1 MDAFSWLV
9 ALTLRCTVVL
19 SVALGLGLLLR
30 RSSAVARHRLLTLTA
45 VSLLALPFLA
55 WVLPSLELPLALPGL
70 EPSSSAPVANSSTP
84 AETMSVLG
92 EPGPP
97 APGPESAHATAQD
110 AAPRPGGVDYAAA
123 LAVGAG
129 AAWLIGVAAALVY
142 LGRALLRQRRLL
154 GASRPLAAPSRAAL
168 EAARRTLGRA
178 RPVRLL
184 TSDAIETPLTC
195 GWPRPAV
202 FLPPIAERWPEDR
215 RRLVVQHELVHVMS
229 GDGLRRLAWRLVG
242 ALYWFHPL
250 ARIAERQAGL
260 VGEHACDETV
270 VRLGTR
276 PSVYARHL
284 LEIAGA
290 LRGRP
295 ALFASALPMVERN
308 QLERRLVMIL
318 DSRISIRNR
327 GVAIACLAFVAAT
340 DLGVACA
347 ALARPQRVSGSATAG
362 KPQKKAVPAQAADPA
377 RSAEA
382 PGLDGLTGT
391 MHDDDHTSY
400 QQDLGGG
407 RRLRARIDG
416 PVLFDER
423 TGAIRELPRGSMVLI
438 ETRGKRENSQRML
451 ITEDEGEPRYE
462 WWLNGS
468 ARPVDEDARAWLD
481 EALATVASFRAIGE
495 LQGHVGSL
503 QGQIGAIQGR
513 IGALQGRIGAIQGE
527 EGALQGKIGAIQGQE
542 GALQGR
548 IGAIQGEQGSLQG
561 QIGSHQGAIGSLR
574 AARGVA
580 TSDDLRKHLDR
591 EIQAHEAAIRK
602 LEDEKDHGDLSRRLA
617 EAEANLRAFQ
627 QISRGRIAE
636 AEANLRAFQ
645 QSSRGKIADLE
656 RQIDAIHGED
666 GIAGLEKEIDGLHAD
681 ERIDEIERRAAP
693 RLDRLKALIDRL
705 GR

>member
-1 MDAFSWLV
+1 MDAFSWLG
-9 ALTLRCTVVL
+9 APTLRCTVVL

-123 LAVGAG
+123 LAVGAV

-142 LGRALLRQRRLL
+142 LGRALLRERRLL
-154 GASRPLAAPSRAAL
+154 AASRPLDGPWL
-168 EAARRTLGRA
+168 ETLEEARRTLGMV

-276 PSVYARHL
+276 PSVYAHHL

-295 ALFASALPMVERN
+295 APFASALPMVERN

-327 GVAIACLAFVAAT
+327 GVAIACLAFLAAT
-340 DLGVACA
+340 DLSVACA
-347 ALARPQRVSGSATAG
+347 ALAGPQRAT
-362 KPQKKAVPAQAADPA
+362 KPQKTTIKAVPAQAANPA
-377 RSAEA
+377 RSSEA
-382 PGLDGLTGT
+382 PSLDGFNGT

-423 TGAIRELPRGSMVLI
+423 TGAIRELPHGSMVLI
-438 ETRGKRENSQRML
+438 ETRGKKENSQRML

-468 ARPVDEDARAWLD
+468 ALPFDDDARAWLD

-602 LEDEKDHGDLSRRLA
+602 LEDEKDHG
-617 EAEANLRAFQ
+617 
-627 QISRGRIAE
+627 
-636 AEANLRAFQ
+636 
-645 QSSRGKIADLE
+645 
-656 RQIDAIHGED
+656 
-666 GIAGLEKEIDGLHAD
+666 
-681 ERIDEIERRAAP
+681 
-693 RLDRLKALIDRL
+693 
-705 GR
+705 

>member
-19 SVALGLGLLLR
+19 SVALGLGLFLR

-55 WVLPSLELPLALPGL
+55 WVLPSLELPFALPGL
-70 EPSSSAPVANSSTP
+70 EPSSPAPVAALSTP
-84 AETMSVLG
+84 AETMAVLG
-92 EPGPP
+92 EQDPP
-97 APGPESAHATAQD
+97 KAGPESAHAAAQD
-110 AAPRPGGVDYAAA
+110 AAPRPGGVDYEAA
-123 LAVGAG
+123 LAVGG
-129 AAWLIGVAAALVY
+129 VAAWLIGVAAALVY
-142 LGRALLRQRRLL
+142 LGRALLRERRLL
-154 GASRPLAAPSRAAL
+154 AASRPLDGPWL
-168 EAARRTLGRA
+168 ETLEEARRTLGMA

-184 TSDAIETPLTC
+184 ASDAIETPLTC
-195 GWPRPAV
+195 GWPGPAV
-202 FLPPIAERWPEDR
+202 FLPPIAERWTEDR

-229 GDGLRRLAWRLVG
+229 RDGLRRLAWRLVG

-318 DSRISIRNR
+318 DSRVSIRNR
-327 GVAIACLAFVAAT
+327 GVAIACLAFLAAT
-340 DLGVACA
+340 VLGVACA
-347 ALARPQRVSGSATAG
+347 ALARPQGATGSATVGQPPKTAIS
-362 KPQKKAVPAQAADPA
+362 ADPA
-377 RSAEA
+377 HSAEA
-382 PGLDGLTGT
+382 PWLDGFNGT
-391 MHDDDHTSY
+391 MLDGDHTSY

-423 TGAIRELPRGSMVLI
+423 TGAIRELPHGSLVLI
-438 ETRGKRENSQRML
+438 ETRGHQGNSQRML
-451 ITEDEGEPRYE
+451 ITEEQGAPRYE

-468 ARPVDEDARAWLD
+468 ALPVDDDARAWLE
-481 EALATVASFRAIGE
+481 EALAVVAGFRAIGE
-495 LQGHVGSL
+495 IQGHVGSL

-513 IGALQGRIGAIQGE
+513 IGSLQGRIGAIQGE
-527 EGALQGKIGAIQGQE
+527 EGS
-542 GALQGR
+542 LQGR

-561 QIGSHQGAIGSLR
+561 QIGSHQGAIGGLQ

-580 TSDDLRKHLDR
+580 SDDLRKQLDR

-602 LEDEKDHGDLSRRLA
+602 LEAEKDDGEVARRLA
-617 EAEANLRAFQ
+617 K
-627 QISRGRIAE
+627 AE
-636 AEANLRAFQ
+636 AELRAFQ

-656 RQIDAIHGED
+656 RQIDAIRSED
-666 GIAGLEKEIDGLHAD
+666 EIEELEKEIDSLHAD
-681 ERIDEIERRAAP
+681 ERIDEIERRVAP
-693 RLDRLKALIDRL
+693 RLDRLKALIDEL
-705 GR
+705 GS

>member
-123 LAVGAG
+123 LAVGAV
-129 AAWLIGVAAALVY
+129 AAWLIGVAAALAY
-142 LGRALLRQRRLL
+142 LGRALLRERRLL
-154 GASRPLAAPSRAAL
+154 AASRPLDGPWL
-168 EAARRTLGRA
+168 ETLEEARRTLGMA

-215 RRLVVQHELVHVMS
+215 RRLVVHHELVHVMS

-290 LRGRP
+290 VRGRP

-318 DSRISIRNR
+318 DSRISLRNR
-327 GVAIACLAFVAAT
+327 GVAVACLAFLAAT

-347 ALARPQRVSGSATAG
+347 ALAGPQRSTGSATAG
-362 KPQKKAVPAQAADPA
+362 QRQKTTIKVVPAQAQDPA

-382 PGLDGLTGT
+382 SWLDGFNGT
-391 MHDDDHTSY
+391 YRDGDSTSFQHD
-400 QQDLGGG
+400 
-407 RRLRARIDG
+407 
-416 PVLFDER
+416 
-423 TGAIRELPRGSMVLI
+423 
-438 ETRGKRENSQRML
+438 
-451 ITEDEGEPRYE
+451 
-462 WWLNGS
+462 
-468 ARPVDEDARAWLD
+468 
-481 EALATVASFRAIGE
+481 
-495 LQGHVGSL
+495 
-503 QGQIGAIQGR
+503 
-513 IGALQGRIGAIQGE
+513 
-527 EGALQGKIGAIQGQE
+527 
-542 GALQGR
+542 
-548 IGAIQGEQGSLQG
+548 
-561 QIGSHQGAIGSLR
+561 
-574 AARGVA
+574 
-580 TSDDLRKHLDR
+580 
-591 EIQAHEAAIRK
+591 
-602 LEDEKDHGDLSRRLA
+602 
-617 EAEANLRAFQ
+617 
-627 QISRGRIAE
+627 
-636 AEANLRAFQ
+636 
-645 QSSRGKIADLE
+645 
-656 RQIDAIHGED
+656 
-666 GIAGLEKEIDGLHAD
+666 
-681 ERIDEIERRAAP
+681 
-693 RLDRLKALIDRL
+693 
-705 GR
+705 

>member
-9 ALTLRCTVVL
+9 ALTLRSTVVL
-19 SVALGLGLLLR
+19 SVALGLGLFLR

-70 EPSSSAPVANSSTP
+70 EPSSPAPVAALSTP
-84 AETMSVLG
+84 AETMAVLG
-92 EPGPP
+92 EQGPP
-97 APGPESAHATAQD
+97 KPGPEGAHAAAED

-123 LAVGAG
+123 LAVGAV

-142 LGRALLRQRRLL
+142 LGRALLRERRLL
-154 GASRPLAAPSRAAL
+154 AASRPLDGPWL
-168 EAARRTLGRA
+168 ETLEEARRTLGMA

-202 FLPPIAERWPEDR
+202 FLPPIAERWTEDR
-215 RRLVVQHELVHVMS
+215 RRLVVQHELVHVVS
-229 GDGLRRLAWRLVG
+229 ADGLRHLAWRLVG

-250 ARIAERQAGL
+250 ARIAERHAGL

-295 ALFASALPMVERN
+295 AHFASALPMVERN

-318 DSRISIRNR
+318 DSRVSIRNR
-327 GVAIACLAFVAAT
+327 GVAIACLALLAAT
-340 DLGVACA
+340 DLSVACA
-347 ALARPQRVSGSATAG
+347 ALARPQRATGSATVG
-362 KPQKKAVPAQAADPA
+362 QPQKAAISGVPAQTADPA
-377 RSAEA
+377 HSAEA
-382 PGLDGLTGT
+382 PWLEGFNGT
-391 MHDDDHTSY
+391 MRDGEHSSY

-407 RRLRARIDG
+407 RRLRARVDG
-416 PVLFDER
+416 PVLFDEQ
-423 TGAIRELPRGSMVLI
+423 TGAIRELPHGSLVLI
-438 ETRGKRENSQRML
+438 ETRGQQKNSQRML
-451 ITEDEGEPRYE
+451 ITEEEGAPRYE

-468 ARPVDEDARAWLD
+468 ARPVDDDSRAWLD
-481 EALATVASFRAIGE
+481 EALAAVAAFRAIGE
-495 LQGHVGSL
+495 IQGHVGSL
-503 QGQIGAIQGR
+503 QGQIGGIQGR
-513 IGALQGRIGAIQGE
+513 IGSLQGRIGAIQGE
-527 EGALQGKIGAIQGQE
+527 EGGLQGK
-542 GALQGR
+542 

-561 QIGSHQGAIGSLR
+561 QIGSHQGVIGSLQ

-580 TSDDLRKHLDR
+580 SDDLRKQIDR
-591 EIQAHEAAIRK
+591 EIQAHEAAIHK
-602 LEDEKDHGDLSRRLA
+602 LEAEKDDGELARRLREA
-617 EAEANLRAFQ
+617 EAE
-627 QISRGRIAE
+627 
-636 AEANLRAFQ
+636 LRAFQ

-656 RQIDAIHGED
+656 RQIDAIRSED
-666 GIAGLEKEIDGLHAD
+666 EIPKLEKEIDSLHAD
-681 ERIDEIERRAAP
+681 ERIDEIQRRVAP
-693 RLDRLKALIDRL
+693 RLDRLKALIDKL

>member
-19 SVALGLGLLLR
+19 SVALGLGLFLR

-70 EPSSSAPVANSSTP
+70 EPSSPAPVAASSTP
-84 AETMSVLG
+84 AETMAVLG
-92 EPGPP
+92 EQGPP
-97 APGPESAHATAQD
+97 EPGLESAQAAAQV
-110 AAPRPGGVDYAAA
+110 AAPRPGGVDYGAA
-123 LAVGAG
+123 LAVGAV

-142 LGRALLRQRRLL
+142 LGRALLRERRLL
-154 GASRPLAAPSRAAL
+154 AASRPLDGPWL
-168 EAARRTLGRA
+168 ETLEEARRTLGMA

-202 FLPPIAERWPEDR
+202 VLPPIAERWPEDR
-215 RRLVVQHELVHVMS
+215 RRLVVQHELVHVVS

-250 ARIAERQAGL
+250 ARIAQRQAGL

-318 DSRISIRNR
+318 DSRTSIRNR
-327 GVAIACLAFVAAT
+327 GVALACLAFLAAT
-340 DLGVACA
+340 DLSVACA
-347 ALARPQRVSGSATAG
+347 ALARPQRATGSATVG
-362 KPQKKAVPAQAADPA
+362 QPQKTAVPAQAADPA

-382 PGLDGLTGT
+382 PWLDGFNGT
-391 MHDDDHTSY
+391 MLDGDHTSY

-407 RRLRARIDG
+407 RRLRARVDG

-423 TGAIRELPRGSMVLI
+423 TGAIRELPRGSLVLI
-438 ETRGKRENSQRML
+438 ETQGRQKNSQRML
-451 ITEDEGEPRYE
+451 ITEEQGAPRYE

-468 ARPVDEDARAWLD
+468 ARPIDDDSRAWLE
-481 EALATVASFRAIGE
+481 EALAAVAAFRAIGE
-495 LQGHVGSL
+495 IQGHVGSL
-503 QGQIGAIQGR
+503 QGQVGALQGR
-513 IGALQGRIGAIQGE
+513 IGSLQGRIGAIQGE
-527 EGALQGKIGAIQGQE
+527 EGSLQGK
-542 GALQGR
+542 

-561 QIGSHQGAIGSLR
+561 QIGSHQGVIGSLQ

-580 TSDDLRKHLDR
+580 SDDLRKQIDR

-602 LEDEKDHGDLSRRLA
+602 LEAEKDDGELARRLA
-617 EAEANLRAFQ
+617 EAEAELRAFQ
-627 QISRGRIAE
+627 R
-636 AEANLRAFQ
+636 
-645 QSSRGKIADLE
+645 SSRGKIADLE
-656 RQIDAIHGED
+656 RQIDAIRSEDEIGE
-666 GIAGLEKEIDGLHAD
+666 LEKEIDSLHAD
-681 ERIDEIERRAAP
+681 ERIDEIERRVAP
-693 RLDRLKALIDRL
+693 RLDRLKALIDKL

>member
-19 SVALGLGLLLR
+19 SVALGLGLFLR
-30 RSSAVARHRLLTLTA
+30 RSSAVARHRLLSLTA

-55 WVLPSLELPLALPGL
+55 WVLPSLELPFVLPGL
-70 EPSSSAPVANSSTP
+70 EPSSPAPVAASSAPVETGAVTST
-84 AETMSVLG
+84 ASLG
-92 EPGPP
+92 EQGPPEPGP
-97 APGPESAHATAQD
+97 GSAHAAALD
-110 AAPRPGGVDYAAA
+110 AAPRPDGVDHEAA
-123 LAVGAG
+123 LAVGAV

-142 LGRALLRQRRLL
+142 LGRALLRERRLL
-154 GASRPLAAPSRAAL
+154 AASRPLGGPWL
-168 EAARRTLGRA
+168 ETLEEARRTLGMT

-215 RRLVVQHELVHVMS
+215 RRLVVQHELVHVLS

-260 VGEHACDETV
+260 VGEHACDEIV

-318 DSRISIRNR
+318 DSRVSIRNR
-327 GVAIACLAFVAAT
+327 GVAIACLAFLAAT

-347 ALARPQRVSGSATAG
+347 ALARPQRATGSATAG
-362 KPQKKAVPAQAADPA
+362 QPQKTAITTVSAQAADPA

-382 PGLDGLTGT
+382 PWLDGFYGT
-391 MHDDDHTSY
+391 MIDGDHTSY

-407 RRLRARIDG
+407 RRLRARMDG

-423 TGAIRELPRGSMVLI
+423 TGAIRELPHGSLVMI
-438 ETRGKRENSQRML
+438 ETRGRQKNSQRML
-451 ITEDEGEPRYE
+451 ITEEDGAPRYE

-468 ARPVDEDARAWLD
+468 ARQVDDDARAWLD
-481 EALATVASFRAIGE
+481 EALATVAAFREIGE

-527 EGALQGKIGAIQGQE
+527 EGSLQGK
-542 GALQGR
+542 
-548 IGAIQGEQGSLQG
+548 IGAIQGEQGSLLGRIGAIQG
-561 QIGSHQGAIGSLR
+561 VIGSLQ

-580 TSDDLRKHLDR
+580 SADLRKQIDR

-602 LEDEKDHGDLSRRLA
+602 IEAEKDDGELARRLA
-617 EAEANLRAFQ
+617 R
-627 QISRGRIAE
+627 AE
-636 AEANLRAFQ
+636 AELRAFQ

-656 RQIDAIHGED
+656 RQIDAIRSED
-666 GIAGLEKEIDGLHAD
+666 EIRELEKEIDNLHAD
-681 ERIDEIERRAAP
+681 EQIDEIERGVAP
-693 RLDRLKALIDRL
+693 RLDRLKTLIDKL

>member
-123 LAVGAG
+123 LAVGAV
-129 AAWLIGVAAALVY
+129 AAWLLGVAAALVY
-142 LGRALLRQRRLL
+142 LGRALLRERRLL
-154 GASRPLAAPSRAAL
+154 AASRPLGGSWL
-168 EAARRTLGRA
+168 GTLDEARLTLGMA

-184 TSDAIETPLTC
+184 TSDSIETPLTC

-202 FLPPIAERWPEDR
+202 FLPPIAEWWPEDR
-215 RRLVVQHELVHVMS
+215 RRLVVQHELVHVVS

-284 LEIAGA
+284 LEIAEA

-318 DSRISIRNR
+318 DSRMSIRNR
-327 GVAIACLAFVAAT
+327 GVAIACLAFLAAT
-340 DLGVACA
+340 DLSVACA
-347 ALARPQRVSGSATAG
+347 SLARPQRAAGSATASQQ
-362 KPQKKAVPAQAADPA
+362 QKTRDPA

-382 PGLDGLTGT
+382 SWLDGFHGT
-391 MHDDDHTSY
+391 MREGDSTPFQHDFGD
-400 QQDLGGG
+400 G
-407 RRLRARIDG
+407 RRLCARIYG
-416 PVLFDER
+416 SVVFDER
-423 TGAIRELPRGSMVLI
+423 TGAIRELPHGSSVRI
-438 ETRGKRENSQRML
+438 ETFGRQKSSQRML
-451 ITEDEGEPRYE
+451 ITEEEGEPRYE
-462 WWLNGS
+462 SWLNGR
-468 ARPVDEDARAWLD
+468 ARAVDDDARAWLE
-481 EALATVASFRAIGE
+481 EALAAVAAFRAIGE
-495 LQGHVGSL
+495 IQGHVGSL
-503 QGQIGAIQGR
+503 QGQIGRIQGQV
-513 IGALQGRIGAIQGE
+513 GSLQGRIGAILGD
-527 EGALQGKIGAIQGQE
+527 EGSLQGKIGAI
-542 GALQGR
+542 L
-548 IGAIQGEQGSLQG
+548 GEHGGLQG
-561 QIGSHQGAIGSLR
+561 QIGSHAGAIASLQ

-580 TSDDLRKHLDR
+580 RADLRKQLDS
-591 EIQAHEAAIRK
+591 EIQAHEAAIER
-602 LEDEKDHGDLSRRLA
+602 LEAEKDDGEFARRLA
-617 EAEANLRAFQ
+617 K
-627 QISRGRIAE
+627 AE
-636 AEANLRAFQ
+636 AELRDFQ
-645 QSSRGKIADLE
+645 HSSRGMIAALE
-656 RQIDAIHGED
+656 RQIAALHSED
-666 GIAGLEKEIDGLHAD
+666 KIREVEQEIDGLHAE
-681 ERIDEIERRAAP
+681 ERVDEIERRLAP
-693 RLDRLKALIDRL
+693 NLDRLKSLIDKL
-705 GR
+705 GS